1 MRTFGLL
8 AAATAV
14 VGLAATAGANPL
26 AGSVMKRL
34 TLTDIGL
41 VEPVHGCHGEVLA
54 DRYGWHYHRR
64 NCRRVDVPPPE
75 AGPYGPYPYEP
86 YEYYEPRPC
95 FWVGPMRVCP

>member
-1 MRTFGLL
+1 MRTFGLV

-14 VGLAATAGANPL
+14 VGLAATASANPL

-41 VEPVHGCHGEVLA
+41 VEPVHGCHREVLA

-75 AGPYGPYPYEP
+75 QYEP
-86 YEYYEPRPC
+86 YEHYEPRPC
-95 FWVGPMRVCP
+95 FWVGPVRVCP